1 MSSSNKQNKSWKE
14 DFAQFFESPSRETL
28 RELLRNPTGEYD
40 DLDFKSELVPDDEI
54 AKNILGMANKSGGAI
69 IFGVEEKKEDNSF
82 NSKGLSDLNDKTEF
96 KNKVEK
102 YLPSQLNFDVI
113 DFLYEESEYPK
124 LKGKLFRVVI
134 IEYNPRYIPFL
145 PKKDSDKIKRYHIFI
160 RHNTSTIAAEYEH
173 LQDILNRRV
182 ETTYSSTTEM
192 SLAEHLAQLKELYSM
207 IQKNKPGSPGSV
219 LALNFWENTYF
230 TQKNPYY
237 PEEEYDAFISRM
249 IFVKKQVIE
258 AIIQRKE
265 SL

>member
-1 MSSSNKQNKSWKE
+1 MSSNMKQTKSWKE

-28 RELLRNPTGEYD
+28 RELLRNHTGEYD
-40 DLDFKSELVPDDEI
+40 DLDFKSELVSDDEI
-54 AKNILGMANKSGGAI
+54 AKNILAMANKSGGAI

-82 NSKGLSDLNDKTEF
+82 NSKGLSDLNDKTNF

-102 YLPSQLNFDVI
+102 YLPSQLDFEVI
-113 DFLYEESEYPK
+113 DFSYEESEYPK

-160 RHNTSTIAAEYEH
+160 RHHTSTITAEYEH

-207 IQKNKPGSPGSV
+207 IQKNKPG
-219 LALNFWENTYF
+219 LALDFLIGINPSFRQE
-230 TQKNPYY
+230 NPYY
-237 PEEEYDAFISRM
+237 PKEEYDAFISRM
-249 IFVKKQVIE
+249 ISVKKEVIE

-265 SL
+265 PL